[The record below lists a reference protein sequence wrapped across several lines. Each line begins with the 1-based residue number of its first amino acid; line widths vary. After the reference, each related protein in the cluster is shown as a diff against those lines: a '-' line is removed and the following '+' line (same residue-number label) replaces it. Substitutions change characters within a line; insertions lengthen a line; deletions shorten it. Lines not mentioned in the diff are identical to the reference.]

1 MRRTIAAALL
11 AFLLGVAV
19 GPLLTGEQR
28 TIILDSSGRGGDR
41 LRALTAQG
49 WVVRRSDRSDVGQLV
64 TVERSWLPHLVGR

>member
-19 GPLLTGEQR
+19 GPFASEQR